1 MKQIVSTV
9 LLLSCDKQPCE
20 WQRGQGNNPMAPR
33 EGRGTGVPAGR
44 ASTHSRNNLL

>member
-20 WQRGQGNNPMAPR
+20 WQRGQGNNPMAHR
-33 EGRGTGVPAGR
+33 ER
-44 ASTHSRNNLL
+44 ALETLPSWNSLDPLWE